1 MQYSMGEIANYDY
14 RIFKKGAEEN
24 TQYFTMHN
32 THGRQAAFFATGTY
46 AYKGRYSLNGTIRY
60 EGSNRLG
67 KSRSARWLPTWN
79 VSGRWNISDEK
90 WMRPLQP
97 YLSHAALKASY
108 SLTAESGPSWVTNSN
123 VVIAATNRW
132 RPSAFDKETILYID
146 DLANPDL
153 TFEKKHELNLGVELG
168 FFDNRVNF
176 LGDVYW
182 RNNHDLIIKPYVIV
196 EKAGLKIGVIGVL
209 CDLKSM
215 VAGDIAE
222 RVPEFPMLETV
233 QKYADLL
240 KVDEGC
246 DLVIALTH
254 IGYTE
259 HTPGDITDPILC
271 AKTRNL
277 DLIVGGHSHTFLEEM
292 VYLPNV
298 DGVPTPIVQ
307 DGCYGVFWGRI
318 DYSL

>member
-1 MQYSMGEIANYDY
+1 MDKTARILFICLSVALAAAVGYCWQKRSAEPQTHLVILHANDTHSHFEPVRDEEYPGMGGIIERAAYLDSVRVAEGPENVLLLHAGDFSQGTTYFTELGGNLEVQALNAMKYDVVTLGNHEFDNGLEDLGRRLSSLEMPVVVCNYD
-14 RIFKKGAEEN
+14 FSPFEA
-24 TQYFTMHN
+24 
-32 THGRQAAFFATGTY
+32 
-46 AYKGRYSLNGTIRY
+46 
-60 EGSNRLG
+60 G
-67 KSRSARWLPTWN
+67 K
-79 VSGRWNISDEK
+79 
-90 WMRPLQP
+90 
-97 YLSHAALKASY
+97 Y
-108 SLTAESGPSWVTNSN
+108 
-123 VVIAATNRW
+123 
-132 RPSAFDKETILYID
+132 
-146 DLANPDL
+146 
-153 TFEKKHELNLGVELG
+153 
-168 FFDNRVNF
+168 
-176 LGDVYW
+176 
-182 RNNHDLIIKPYVIV
+182 IKPYVIV

-215 VAGDIAE
+215 VAADIAE
-222 RVPEFPMLETV
+222 RVPEFPMVETV

-254 IGYTE
+254 IGYEE

-271 AKTRNL
+271 SKTRNL

-318 DYSL
+318 DYTL

>member
-1 MQYSMGEIANYDY
+1 MDKTARILFICLSVALAAGVGYFWKTRNAEPRTHLVILHANDTHSHFEPVRDDEYPGMGGVIERAAYLDSVRVAEGPENVLLLHAGDFSQGTTYFSELGGNLEVQALNAMKYDVVTLGNHEFDNGLEDLGRRLSSLEMPVVVCNYD
-14 RIFKKGAEEN
+14 FSPFEA
-24 TQYFTMHN
+24 
-32 THGRQAAFFATGTY
+32 
-46 AYKGRYSLNGTIRY
+46 
-60 EGSNRLG
+60 G
-67 KSRSARWLPTWN
+67 K
-79 VSGRWNISDEK
+79 
-90 WMRPLQP
+90 
-97 YLSHAALKASY
+97 Y
-108 SLTAESGPSWVTNSN
+108 
-123 VVIAATNRW
+123 
-132 RPSAFDKETILYID
+132 
-146 DLANPDL
+146 
-153 TFEKKHELNLGVELG
+153 
-168 FFDNRVNF
+168 
-176 LGDVYW
+176 
-182 RNNHDLIIKPYVIV
+182 IKPYVIL
-196 EKAGLKIGVIGVL
+196 ERAGLKIGVLGVL

-222 RVPEFPMLETV
+222 RVPEFPWVETV

-254 IGYTE
+254 IGYEE

-271 AKTRNL
+271 SKTRNL

-318 DYSL
+318 DYTL

>member
-1 MQYSMGEIANYDY
+1 MDKTARILFICLSVALAAGVGYFWQTRKAEPDTHLVILHTNDTHSHFEPVRDDEYPCMGGIIERAAYLDSVRVAEGPENVLLLHAGDFSQGTTYFSELGGNLEVQALNAMKYDVVTLGNHEFDNGLEDLGRRLSSLEMPVVVCNYD
-14 RIFKKGAEEN
+14 FSPFEA
-24 TQYFTMHN
+24 
-32 THGRQAAFFATGTY
+32 
-46 AYKGRYSLNGTIRY
+46 
-60 EGSNRLG
+60 G
-67 KSRSARWLPTWN
+67 K
-79 VSGRWNISDEK
+79 
-90 WMRPLQP
+90 
-97 YLSHAALKASY
+97 Y
-108 SLTAESGPSWVTNSN
+108 
-123 VVIAATNRW
+123 
-132 RPSAFDKETILYID
+132 
-146 DLANPDL
+146 
-153 TFEKKHELNLGVELG
+153 
-168 FFDNRVNF
+168 
-176 LGDVYW
+176 
-182 RNNHDLIIKPYVIV
+182 IKPYVIV

-222 RVPEFPMLETV
+222 RVPEFPMVETV

-254 IGYTE
+254 IGYEE

-271 AKTRNL
+271 SKTRNL

-307 DGCYGVFWGRI
+307 DGCYGIFWGRI

>member
-1 MQYSMGEIANYDY
+1 MDKTARILFICLSVALAAGVGYFWQTRKAEPDTHLVILHTNDTHSHFEPVRDDEYPGMGGIIERAAYLDSVRVAEGPENVLLLHAGDFSQGTTYFSELGGNLEVQALNAMKYDVVTLGNHEFDNGLEDLGRRLSSLEMPVVVCNYD
-14 RIFKKGAEEN
+14 FSPFEA
-24 TQYFTMHN
+24 
-32 THGRQAAFFATGTY
+32 
-46 AYKGRYSLNGTIRY
+46 
-60 EGSNRLG
+60 G
-67 KSRSARWLPTWN
+67 K
-79 VSGRWNISDEK
+79 
-90 WMRPLQP
+90 
-97 YLSHAALKASY
+97 Y
-108 SLTAESGPSWVTNSN
+108 
-123 VVIAATNRW
+123 
-132 RPSAFDKETILYID
+132 
-146 DLANPDL
+146 
-153 TFEKKHELNLGVELG
+153 
-168 FFDNRVNF
+168 
-176 LGDVYW
+176 
-182 RNNHDLIIKPYVIV
+182 IKPYVIV

-222 RVPEFPMLETV
+222 RVPEFPMVETV

-254 IGYTE
+254 IGYEE

-271 AKTRNL
+271 SKTRNL

-307 DGCYGVFWGRI
+307 DGCYGIFWGRI

>member
-1 MQYSMGEIANYDY
+1 MKYDVVTLGNHEFDNGLEDLGRRLSSLEMPVVVCNYD
-14 RIFKKGAEEN
+14 FSPFEA
-24 TQYFTMHN
+24 
-32 THGRQAAFFATGTY
+32 
-46 AYKGRYSLNGTIRY
+46 
-60 EGSNRLG
+60 G
-67 KSRSARWLPTWN
+67 K
-79 VSGRWNISDEK
+79 
-90 WMRPLQP
+90 
-97 YLSHAALKASY
+97 Y
-108 SLTAESGPSWVTNSN
+108 
-123 VVIAATNRW
+123 
-132 RPSAFDKETILYID
+132 
-146 DLANPDL
+146 
-153 TFEKKHELNLGVELG
+153 
-168 FFDNRVNF
+168 
-176 LGDVYW
+176 
-182 RNNHDLIIKPYVIV
+182 IKPYVIV

-222 RVPEFPMLETV
+222 RVPEFPMVETV

-271 AKTRNL
+271 SKTRNL

-298 DGVPTPIVQ
+298 DGVPTPVVQ
-307 DGCYGVFWGRI
+307 DGCYGIFWGRV
-318 DYSL
+318 DYSF